1 MKKKT
6 ILILSI
12 SIVSVLLIF
21 LGSSYAMFAKTEQA
35 LKNNEYTTGIL
46 QITYNDTGSLDI
58 GKLPLSDTDGK
69 KTAPYTFTIK
79 NTGNID
85 YQFDLKLVTDT
96 TYVNTHGCANN
107 QVPSNYIKVMLG
119 DNGTPVL
126 LSSLTNSIIAK
137 KQIIAA
143 GETRTYNLRLWLDTT
158 TPNSVIGTHFHGK
171 ITTDGEAVYTEEGEE
186 PNAPALAEG
195 MIPIKWNGTTWVKAD
210 STNKNNDWYNYSNK
224 EWANAVMVAN
234 NSAYEDYLSDTSS
247 NGFDAKLVN
256 GAHWVKVDGEN
267 AIELDGVDDYIELPT
282 LPSTIDFAGG
292 YTVEVTMKWKT
303 LDKFARIM
311 DFGNGSGS
319 DNLVIA
325 NWGSTP
331 YIAYYNGTANIN
343 YPYFSLTLSKNVKE
357 TYKFELIKGSEYYTL
372 KTYLNGTLKTTN
384 SDKITVGAFRNIERT
399 KNYIGKSNWNNPY
412 LNAYIY
418 NFKISDSNGN
428 VIVSYDANNDIITK
442 YTGNKTRNDYINAN
456 TGIEIPEDDI
466 LAYYVWIPRYKYRL
480 FNVNSESIDPIEIQT
495 VFESKNA
502 SKSTGST
509 NGEWLTHPA
518 FTFGTDELSGIW
530 VGKFETSG
538 TANMPT
544 IKPNLNSL
552 VSQTVSNQFST
563 SQKLGTNA
571 YLTSNGVSQVDA
583 HMMKN
588 TEWGAVAYLKQSKY
602 GLGATDIGN
611 NAYRASSSPYYKAGC
626 GPASE
631 TDLTSKTT
639 TCTSYT
645 SSAGVMSSTTGNVY
659 GVYDMA
665 GGAFDYVMGIM
676 KTEDGTSLAYSKSGL
691 SESILPLESKY
702 TDVYSYGTSGNDFS
716 RRMLGDATGET
727 NGWYD
732 DGYIFP
738 NSSASVFL
746 RGGNSSYGSGVG
758 IYRFYGLDGLS
769 YTDGSFRSVIT
780 NK

>member
-69 KTAPYTFTIK
+69 KTTPYTFTIK

-224 EWANAVMVAN
+224 EWANAVMVT
-234 NSAYEDYLSDTSS
+234 SDTRDSYMS
-247 NGFDAKLVN
+247 D
-256 GAHWVKVDGEN
+256 
-267 AIELDGVDDYIELPT
+267 
-282 LPSTIDFAGG
+282 
-292 YTVEVTMKWKT
+292 VTKP
-303 LDKFARIM
+303 I
-311 DFGNGSGS
+311 
-319 DNLVIA
+319 
-325 NWGSTP
+325 
-331 YIAYYNGTANIN
+331 
-343 YPYFSLTLSKNVKE
+343 
-357 TYKFELIKGSEYYTL
+357 GSEVL
-372 KTYLNGTLKTTN
+372 
-384 SDKITVGAFRNIERT
+384 
-399 KNYIGKSNWNNPY
+399 
-412 LNAYIY
+412 
-418 NFKISDSNGN
+418 
-428 VIVSYDANNDIITK
+428 
-442 YTGNKTRNDYINAN
+442 
-456 TGIEIPEDDI
+456 EDDI

-480 FNVNSESIDPIEIQT
+480 FNVNSERMDPIEIQ
-495 VFESKNA
+495 VLFENKDA
-502 SKSTGST
+502 TKSTGSA

-530 VGKFETSG
+530 VGKFTTTG
-538 TANMPT
+538 TASAPT
-544 IKPNLNSL
+544 IKPAATSL
-552 VSQTVSNQFST
+552 RSQVISALFSA
-563 SQKLGTNA
+563 SQSFNTDT
-571 YLTSNGVSQVDA
+571 YLTSNGTSGTDS

-588 TEWGAVAYLKQSKY
+588 TEWGAVTYLKQSKY
-602 GLGATDIGN
+602 GLGLTEIAQ
-611 NAYRASSSPYYKAGC
+611 NAHRLGKAGC
-626 GPASE
+626 GPVSE
-631 TDLTSKTT
+631 TDLTSQTT

-645 SSAGVMSSTTGNVY
+645 STAGIMSSTTGNVT
-659 GVYDMA
+659 GVYDMK
-665 GGAFDYVMGIM
+665 GGFGKKYTMGVI
-676 KTEDGTSLAYSKSGL
+676 KTSDGTGLTYSNSGFTT
-691 SESILPLESKY
+691 STLPLGSKY
-702 TDVYSYGTSGNDFS
+702 VDAYTFGTSYNDYTK
-716 RRMLGDATGET
+716 RILGDATGET
-727 NGWYD
+727 NEWY
-732 DGYIFP
+732 GTFASFI
-738 NSSASVFL
+738 SSSVPWFV
-746 RGGNSSYGSGVG
+746 RGGGGFYFTGDAGGGNNSFGT
-758 IYRFYGLDGLS
+758 FH
-769 YTDGSFRSVIT
+769 SVLAT
-780 NK
+780 Q

>member
-1 MKKKT
+1 MTYMKKKT

-69 KTAPYTFTIK
+69 KTTPYTFTIK

-224 EWANAVMVAN
+224 EWANAVMV
-234 NSAYEDYLSDTSS
+234 SSGTRDSYMSDTTK
-247 NGFDAKLVN
+247 AV
-256 GAHWVKVDGEN
+256 
-267 AIELDGVDDYIELPT
+267 
-282 LPSTIDFAGG
+282 
-292 YTVEVTMKWKT
+292 
-303 LDKFARIM
+303 
-311 DFGNGSGS
+311 
-319 DNLVIA
+319 
-325 NWGSTP
+325 
-331 YIAYYNGTANIN
+331 
-343 YPYFSLTLSKNVKE
+343 
-357 TYKFELIKGSEYYTL
+357 GSEVL
-372 KTYLNGTLKTTN
+372 E
-384 SDKITVGAFRNIERT
+384 S
-399 KNYIGKSNWNNPY
+399 
-412 LNAYIY
+412 
-418 NFKISDSNGN
+418 
-428 VIVSYDANNDIITK
+428 
-442 YTGNKTRNDYINAN
+442 
-456 TGIEIPEDDI
+456 DI

-480 FNVNSESIDPIEIQT
+480 FNVNSESIDPIEIQ
-495 VFESKNA
+495 VLFESKDTT
-502 SKSTGST
+502 KSTGST
-509 NGEWLTHPA
+509 NGDWLTHPA

-530 VGKFETSG
+530 VGKFTTTG
-538 TANMPT
+538 TASAPT
-544 IKPNLNSL
+544 IKPATPSLRSQVISALFSASQSFNSD
-552 VSQTVSNQFST
+552 T
-563 SQKLGTNA
+563 
-571 YLTSNGVSQVDA
+571 YLTTNGASGADS

-588 TEWGAVAYLKQSKY
+588 TEWGAVTYLKQSKY
-602 GLGATDIGN
+602 GLGITEIAQ
-611 NAYRASSSPYYKAGC
+611 NAHRLGMAGC

-631 TDLTSKTT
+631 TDLTSQTT

-645 SSAGVMSSTTGNVY
+645 STAGVMSSTTGDVT
-659 GVYDMA
+659 GVYDMK
-665 GGAFDYVMGIM
+665 GVWGKKYTMGVM
-676 KTEDGTSLAYSKSGL
+676 KTSDGTGLTYSNSGFTA
-691 SESILPLESKY
+691 STLPYGSKY
-702 TDVYSYGTSGNDFS
+702 VDAYTYGTSYNDYTK
-716 RRMLGDATGET
+716 RILGDATGET
-727 NGWYD
+727 NEWYSTFASF
-732 DGYIFP
+732 I
-738 NSSASVFL
+738 SSSVPWFV
-746 RGGNSSYGSGVG
+746 RGGGGFYFTGDAGGGNNSFGT
-758 IYRFYGLDGLS
+758 FH
-769 YTDGSFRSVIT
+769 SVLAT
-780 NK
+780 Q

>member
-69 KTAPYTFTIK
+69 KTTPYTFTIK

-224 EWANAVMVAN
+224 EWANAVMV
-234 NSAYEDYLSDTSS
+234 SSGTRDSYMSDTTK
-247 NGFDAKLVN
+247 AV
-256 GAHWVKVDGEN
+256 
-267 AIELDGVDDYIELPT
+267 
-282 LPSTIDFAGG
+282 
-292 YTVEVTMKWKT
+292 
-303 LDKFARIM
+303 
-311 DFGNGSGS
+311 
-319 DNLVIA
+319 
-325 NWGSTP
+325 
-331 YIAYYNGTANIN
+331 
-343 YPYFSLTLSKNVKE
+343 
-357 TYKFELIKGSEYYTL
+357 GSEVL
-372 KTYLNGTLKTTN
+372 E
-384 SDKITVGAFRNIERT
+384 S
-399 KNYIGKSNWNNPY
+399 
-412 LNAYIY
+412 
-418 NFKISDSNGN
+418 
-428 VIVSYDANNDIITK
+428 
-442 YTGNKTRNDYINAN
+442 
-456 TGIEIPEDDI
+456 DI

-480 FNVNSESIDPIEIQT
+480 FNVNSESIDPIEIQ
-495 VFESKNA
+495 VLFESKDTT
-502 SKSTGST
+502 KSTGST
-509 NGEWLTHPA
+509 NGDWLTHPA

-530 VGKFETSG
+530 VGKFTTTG
-538 TANMPT
+538 TASAPT
-544 IKPNLNSL
+544 IKPAATSIR
-552 VSQTVSNQFST
+552 SQTISALFSA
-563 SQKLGTNA
+563 SQSFNTDT
-571 YLTSNGVSQVDA
+571 YLTSNGTSGTDS

-588 TEWGAVAYLKQSKY
+588 TEWGAVTYLKQSKY
-602 GLGATDIGN
+602 GLGLTEIAQ
-611 NAYRASSSPYYKAGC
+611 NAHRLGKAGC
-626 GPASE
+626 GPVSE
-631 TDLTSKTT
+631 TDLTSQTT

-645 SSAGVMSSTTGNVY
+645 STAGIMSSTTGNVT
-659 GVYDMA
+659 GVYDMK
-665 GGAFDYVMGIM
+665 GGFGKKYTMGVI
-676 KTEDGTSLAYSKSGL
+676 KTSDGTGLTYSNSGFTT
-691 SESILPLESKY
+691 STLPLGSKY
-702 TDVYSYGTSGNDFS
+702 VDAYTFGTSASDYT
-716 RRMLGDATGET
+716 RRILGDATGET
-727 NGWYD
+727 RGWYSN
-732 DGYIFP
+732 IASFI
-738 NSSASVFL
+738 SSSTPWFL
-746 RGGNSSYGSGVG
+746 RGGGGFYFMGDAGGGNNSFGTSHTV
-758 IYRFYGLDGLS
+758 L
-769 YTDGSFRSVIT
+769 TT
-780 NK
+780 K

>member
-69 KTAPYTFTIK
+69 KTTPYTFTIK

-107 QVPSNYIKVMLG
+107 QIPSNYIKVMLG

-224 EWANAVMVAN
+224 EWANAVMVT
-234 NSAYEDYLSDTSS
+234 SDTRDS
-247 NGFDAKLVN
+247 
-256 GAHWVKVDGEN
+256 
-267 AIELDGVDDYIELPT
+267 Y
-282 LPSTIDFAGG
+282 
-292 YTVEVTMKWKT
+292 M
-303 LDKFARIM
+303 
-311 DFGNGSGS
+311 S
-319 DNLVIA
+319 DTTKAV
-325 NWGSTP
+325 
-331 YIAYYNGTANIN
+331 
-343 YPYFSLTLSKNVKE
+343 
-357 TYKFELIKGSEYYTL
+357 GSEVL
-372 KTYLNGTLKTTN
+372 E
-384 SDKITVGAFRNIERT
+384 S
-399 KNYIGKSNWNNPY
+399 
-412 LNAYIY
+412 
-418 NFKISDSNGN
+418 
-428 VIVSYDANNDIITK
+428 
-442 YTGNKTRNDYINAN
+442 
-456 TGIEIPEDDI
+456 DI

-480 FNVNSESIDPIEIQT
+480 FNVNSESIDPIEIQ
-495 VFESKNA
+495 VLFESKDTT
-502 SKSTGST
+502 KSTGST
-509 NGEWLTHPA
+509 NGDWLTHPA

-530 VGKFETSG
+530 VGKFTTTG
-538 TANMPT
+538 TASAPT
-544 IKPNLNSL
+544 IKPAATSRR
-552 VSQTVSNQFST
+552 SQTISALFSA
-563 SQKLGTNA
+563 SQSFNTDT
-571 YLTSNGVSQVDA
+571 YLTSNGTSGTDS

-588 TEWGAVAYLKQSKY
+588 TEWGAVTYLKQSKY
-602 GLGATDIGN
+602 GLGLTEIAQ
-611 NAYRASSSPYYKAGC
+611 NAHRLGKAGC
-626 GPASE
+626 GPVSE
-631 TDLTSKTT
+631 TDLTSQTT

-645 SSAGVMSSTTGNVY
+645 STAGIMSSTTGNVT
-659 GVYDMA
+659 GVYDMK
-665 GGAFDYVMGIM
+665 GGFGKKYTMGVI
-676 KTEDGTSLAYSKSGL
+676 KTSDGTGLTYSNSGFTT
-691 SESILPLESKY
+691 STLPLGSKY
-702 TDVYSYGTSGNDFS
+702 VDAYTFGTSASDYT
-716 RRMLGDATGET
+716 RRILGDATGET
-727 NGWYD
+727 RGWYSN
-732 DGYIFP
+732 IASFI
-738 NSSASVFL
+738 SSSTPWFL
-746 RGGNSSYGSGVG
+746 RGGGGFYFMGDAGGGNNSFGTSHTV
-758 IYRFYGLDGLS
+758 L
-769 YTDGSFRSVIT
+769 TT
-780 NK
+780 K

>member
-69 KTAPYTFTIK
+69 KTTPYTFTIK

-107 QVPSNYIKVMLG
+107 QIPSNYIKVMLG

-224 EWANAVMVAN
+224 EWANAVMV
-234 NSAYEDYLSDTSS
+234 SSGTRDSYMSDTTK
-247 NGFDAKLVN
+247 AV
-256 GAHWVKVDGEN
+256 
-267 AIELDGVDDYIELPT
+267 
-282 LPSTIDFAGG
+282 
-292 YTVEVTMKWKT
+292 
-303 LDKFARIM
+303 
-311 DFGNGSGS
+311 
-319 DNLVIA
+319 
-325 NWGSTP
+325 
-331 YIAYYNGTANIN
+331 
-343 YPYFSLTLSKNVKE
+343 
-357 TYKFELIKGSEYYTL
+357 GSEVL
-372 KTYLNGTLKTTN
+372 E
-384 SDKITVGAFRNIERT
+384 S
-399 KNYIGKSNWNNPY
+399 
-412 LNAYIY
+412 
-418 NFKISDSNGN
+418 
-428 VIVSYDANNDIITK
+428 
-442 YTGNKTRNDYINAN
+442 
-456 TGIEIPEDDI
+456 DI

-480 FNVNSESIDPIEIQT
+480 FNVNSESIDPIEIQ
-495 VFESKNA
+495 VLFESKDTT
-502 SKSTGST
+502 KSTGST
-509 NGEWLTHPA
+509 NGDWLTHPA

-530 VGKFETSG
+530 VGKFTTTG
-538 TANMPT
+538 TASAPT
-544 IKPNLNSL
+544 IKPAATSIR
-552 VSQTVSNQFST
+552 SQTISALFSA
-563 SQKLGTNA
+563 SQSFNTDT
-571 YLTSNGVSQVDA
+571 YLTSNGTSGTDS

-588 TEWGAVAYLKQSKY
+588 TEWGAVTYLKQSKY
-602 GLGATDIGN
+602 GLGLTEIAQ
-611 NAYRASSSPYYKAGC
+611 NAHRLGKAGC
-626 GPASE
+626 GPVSE
-631 TDLTSKTT
+631 TDLTSQTT

-645 SSAGVMSSTTGNVY
+645 STAGIMSSTTGNVT
-659 GVYDMA
+659 GVYDMK
-665 GGAFDYVMGIM
+665 GGFGKKYTMGVI
-676 KTEDGTSLAYSKSGL
+676 KTSDGTGLTYSNSGFTT
-691 SESILPLESKY
+691 STLPLGSKY
-702 TDVYSYGTSGNDFS
+702 VDAYTFGTSASDYT
-716 RRMLGDATGET
+716 RRILGDATGET
-727 NGWYD
+727 RGWYSN
-732 DGYIFP
+732 IASFI
-738 NSSASVFL
+738 SSSTPWFL
-746 RGGNSSYGSGVG
+746 RGGGGFYFMGDAGGGNNSFGTSHTV
-758 IYRFYGLDGLS
+758 L
-769 YTDGSFRSVIT
+769 TT
-780 NK
+780 K